1 MRISNNQ
8 FFGAF
13 LRNDEI
19 RQKKLERYSSQISS
33 GKRILK
39 PSDDTVAL
47 ANSLK
52 LKETNSQIDQYLR
65 NITTVSARQQTAE
78 TALSNIFETTQEAR
92 VEIVRLLNHGVL
104 DQEDADIVADYLGGL
119 KQYIVDQ
126 ANTKLDNVYLFGGT
140 KSSTAPFSSDGT
152 YQGNEKVETI
162 PVSTGYELQGTFNGK
177 EAFGAVGGKL
187 KVVEVLDQIINAIN
201 SGDLTNVTEN
211 MLQEFDQGMEAISK
225 YRSFIGAQ
233 AANLDEIRL
242 QHETKKTFFNEMIS
256 DLEDA
261 NIADSITKMEQAKMA
276 YEASM
281 AVFNQN
287 KELSL
292 LKYFQ

>member
-1 MRISNNQ
+1 M
-8 FFGAF
+8 
-13 LRNDEI
+13 
-19 RQKKLERYSSQISS
+19 QISS
-33 GKRILK
+33 GKRILE

-104 DQEDADIVADYLGGL
+104 DQEDAEIVANYLGGL

-187 KVVEVLDQIINAIN
+187 KVVEVLDQIISAIN

>member
-104 DQEDADIVADYLGGL
+104 DQEDADIVANYLGGL

-140 KSSTAPFSSDGT
+140 KSSTAPFGSDGT

-177 EAFGAVGGKL
+177 VAFGAIGGKL